1 VIGKS
6 LSGKTEVSRMMS
18 DNLDFTVLDHKAIA
32 EQVKARLADD
42 EGNYEG
48 EVPLAEIE
56 KDISR

>member
-1 VIGKS
+1 VIGKG

-18 DNLDFTVLDHKAIA
+18 NNLDFTVLDHKAIA
-32 EQVKARLADD
+32 EQVKGRLGTD
-42 EGNYEG
+42 EEPFDG